1 MYSLI
6 SHKGVYNEAVR
17 EYIVDFETDISELP
31 TDVPAGSKCFVID
44 NSVTYMLNH
53 RKQWIKVNLSS
64 GNGGGSN
71 PGGGDT
77 PDDEVIYEGGVV

>member
-17 EYIVDFETDISELP
+17 EYIVDLETDISELP

-64 GNGGGSN
+64 GGGGSS
-71 PGGGDT
+71 GGGS
-77 PDDEVIYEGGVV
+77 DEIIYEGGVI

>member
-17 EYIVDFETDISELP
+17 EYIVDYETDISELP

-64 GNGGGSN
+64 GSGGGNIPS
-71 PGGGDT
+71 G
-77 PDDEVIYEGGVV
+77 DEVIYEGGAF